1 LRRGSRCRALSNGAL
16 VEGVAD
22 ERRRG
27 GAPDPARPLASP
39 AQLRGALAA
48 LAGQRALAVLLVDM
62 TDAAGSFLSRVRD
75 LVGRNP
81 VLLLGTKARARA
93 RRRARRCA
101 SRRGRAVV
109 WRAAPREHAVVGA
122 AAGRR
127 TPRTRQG
134 AARRKGRN

>member
-48 LAGQRALAVLLVDM
+48 VAGQRALLVDL

-81 VLLLGTKARARA
+81 VLLLGTKARAGYR
-93 RRRARRCA
+93 
-101 SRRGRAVV
+101 V
-109 WRAAPREHAVVGA
+109 
-122 AAGRR
+122 
-127 TPRTRQG
+127 
-134 AARRKGRN
+134 

>member
-1 LRRGSRCRALSNGAL
+1 MRRGSRCRALSNGAL

-81 VLLLGTKARARA
+81 VLLLGTKARAGYR
-93 RRRARRCA
+93 
-101 SRRGRAVV
+101 V
-109 WRAAPREHAVVGA
+109 
-122 AAGRR
+122 
-127 TPRTRQG
+127 
-134 AARRKGRN
+134 